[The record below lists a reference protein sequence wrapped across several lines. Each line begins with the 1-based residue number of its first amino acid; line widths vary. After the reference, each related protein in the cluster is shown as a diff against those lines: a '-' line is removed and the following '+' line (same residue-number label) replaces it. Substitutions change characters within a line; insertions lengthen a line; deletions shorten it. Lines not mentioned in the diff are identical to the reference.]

1 MSMRGAEGKSSLTF
15 TILGGPKKNKNRHPA
30 GGYYW
35 APDHPKGTPKKYTPP
50 KPQSPLPMKR
60 HRTV

>member
-1 MSMRGAEGKSSLTF
+1 MSMRGAEGKSTLTF

-35 APDHPKGTPKKYTPP
+35 APDHPRGTPKKHEKQKPP
-50 KPQSPLPMKR
+50 IVN
-60 HRTV
+60 T